1 MYTYEP
7 WMDVQVR
14 QFGSEVH
21 VSNEQNLFKC
31 ETPRGT
37 QRCARTRDTQAHART
52 ETPECEF
59 ESSLQYQHR
68 SRPPVP
74 KPSQRAS
81 GARCFFVFFV
91 LGRRCHLGH
100 LRCCWASDSTTN
112 SLTAC
117 AQDSGLGTQSSQAFR
132 STMLHAMLSRLLSV
146 YSGVDIVKLQTR
158 RRELA
163 IPPSHQVQTN
173 QTLNVRVLGYSF
185 FTNCWV
191 FSYRGG
197 TAKPTFVMKI
207 NRALLQW
214 FGCRRPEGET
224 V

>member
-1 MYTYEP
+1 
-7 WMDVQVR
+7 MDVQVR

-100 LRCCWASDSTTN
+100 LRCW
-112 SLTAC
+112 
-117 AQDSGLGTQSSQAFR
+117 
-132 STMLHAMLSRLLSV
+132 
-146 YSGVDIVKLQTR
+146 
-158 RRELA
+158 
-163 IPPSHQVQTN
+163 
-173 QTLNVRVLGYSF
+173 
-185 FTNCWV
+185 
-191 FSYRGG
+191 GG